1 MFISKYKILVRYS
14 IVVISFLII
23 FFVLFNSYFFYKF
36 LKSEERLKMTFWAEA
51 QKTLA
56 RADKNADVELPLL
69 IFSKNQSIPVILTKE
84 GKIINAINVDENI
97 LQDKKKINGYL
108 RTLENQNK
116 PIIVEYTKNNYQKLY
131 YGNSK
136 FLNGIK
142 YYPAILIL
150 VLILLA
156 NLVFMLY
163 RSTRNVVQEKLWS
176 GMAKE
181 TAHQIGTPLSSI
193 LGWIEILKSDSH
205 PNSIITAEELEKD
218 VVRLQEITDRFSKI
232 GSEPVLEKRDIISET
247 KQSFYYLQ
255 SRFSNQIFFYFYAP
269 DYPIMIYL
277 NKTLYSWTIE
287 NLIKNAVDAMKGKGK
302 LVLKIKESADYV
314 FINISDEGSGILRKN
329 FKKIF
334 EPGFTTK
341 KRGWGLGL
349 SLSKR
354 IVKEYHKGS
363 IRVLYSELGKGT
375 TMQLRFNKI

>member
-1 MFISKYKILVRYS
+1 MFISKYKLLVRYL
-14 IVVISFLII
+14 IAIISFLII

-69 IFSKNQSIPVILTKE
+69 IFSKNQSIPVILTKK
-84 GKIINAINVDENI
+84 GKITNAINVDENI
-97 LQDKKKINGYL
+97 LEDKKKLNGYL
-108 RTLENQNK
+108 RTLESQNR
-116 PIIVEYTKNNYQKLY
+116 PIIVAYTKNNYQKLY

-136 FLNGIK
+136 FLNSIK

-150 VLILLA
+150 VLVLLA

-163 RSTRNVVQEKLWS
+163 RSTKNVVQEKLWS

-193 LGWIEILKSDSH
+193 MGWIEILKSDSH
-205 PNSIITAEELEKD
+205 TNSITTAQELEKD
-218 VVRLQEITDRFSKI
+218 VARLQEITDRFSKI
-232 GSEPVLEKRDIISET
+232 GSEPVLKKIDIISET
-247 KQSFYYLQ
+247 KQSFDYLQ
-255 SRFSNQIFFYFYAP
+255 SRFSKQIFFYFYAP
-269 DYPIMIYL
+269 DYPIAIYL

-314 FINISDEGSGILRKN
+314 FINISDEGSGISKKN
-329 FKKIF
+329 FKKVF

-354 IVKEYHKGS
+354 IINEYHKGK
-363 IRVLYSELGKGT
+363 IRVLYSEMGKGT
-375 TMQLRFNKI
+375 TMQLRLNKI

>member
-97 LQDKKKINGYL
+97 LQDKKKLNGYL
-108 RTLENQNK
+108 RTLESQNK

-232 GSEPVLEKRDIISET
+232 GSEPVLEKIDIIRET
-247 KQSFYYLQ
+247 KQSFDYLE

-302 LVLKIKESADYV
+302 LILKIKESADYV
-314 FINISDEGSGILRKN
+314 FINISDEGSGILKKN

>member
-1 MFISKYKILVRYS
+1 MFISKYKLLVRYL
-14 IVVISFLII
+14 IAIMSFLII

-56 RADKNADVELPLL
+56 RADKNADVQLPLL
-69 IFSKNQSIPVILTKE
+69 IFSKNQSIPVILTKK
-84 GKIINAINVDENI
+84 GKITNAINVDENI
-97 LQDKKKINGYL
+97 LQDKKRLNGYL
-108 RTLENQNK
+108 RTLESQNR
-116 PIIVEYTKNNYQKLY
+116 PIIVAYTKNNYQKLY

-136 FLNGIK
+136 FLNSIK

-150 VLILLA
+150 VLVLLA

-163 RSTRNVVQEKLWS
+163 RSTKNVVQEKLWS

-193 LGWIEILKSDSH
+193 MGWIEILKSDSH
-205 PNSIITAEELEKD
+205 PSATTTAQELEKD
-218 VVRLQEITDRFSKI
+218 VTRLQEITDRFSKI

-247 KQSFYYLQ
+247 RQSFDYLQ
-255 SRFSNQIFFYFYAP
+255 SRFSKQIFFYFYAP
-269 DYPIMIYL
+269 DYPIAIYL

-314 FINISDEGSGILRKN
+314 FINISDEGSGILKKN
-329 FKKIF
+329 FRKIF

-354 IVKEYHKGS
+354 IIKEYHNGKIS
-363 IRVLYSELGKGT
+363 VLYSEMGKGT